1 MILQLSDLHLGAP
14 DGDPDSE
21 ADLARAVARAGEL
34 APLPEVVLVSG
45 DLSEHGEAD
54 EYARV
59 HELLAPLGAPV
70 LALPGNHDDT
80 ATLREA
86 FPATAHED
94 GSIRVLTL
102 DSRRPGRDDGALGAE
117 QLARLD
123 GDLAGGDARPAIVA
137 LHHPPLATGMPF
149 LDGIGLDP
157 GDGAELAAIAARHG
171 VARIVAGHVHMTAHG
186 LLGPTP
192 VLTCPST
199 WRLRARL
206 RLGAPGYEIED
217 APAGFALHVLA
228 GDGLT
233 SHVVTL

>member
-1 MILQLSDLHLGAP
+1 M
-14 DGDPDSE
+14 
-21 ADLARAVARAGEL
+21 
-34 APLPEVVLVSG
+34 
-45 DLSEHGEAD
+45 
-54 EYARV
+54 
-59 HELLAPLGAPV
+59 
-70 LALPGNHDDT
+70 
-80 ATLREA
+80 
-86 FPATAHED
+86 
-94 GSIRVLTL
+94 LTL
-102 DSRRPGRDDGALGAE
+102 DSRRPGRDDGALGGSSSRAST
-117 QLARLD
+117 RTSP
-123 GDLAGGDARPAIVA
+123 PATGAPTVVA

-157 GDGAELAAIAARHG
+157 GDGAALGGIAARHH

-186 LLGPTP
+186 LLGATP

-228 GDGLT
+228 DGGLT

>member
-1 MILQLSDLHLGAP
+1 MILQLSDPHLGAP
-14 DGDPDSE
+14 DGDPE
-21 ADLARAVARAGEL
+21 GDLARAVERARQL
-34 APLPEVVLVSG
+34 APAPDVVLVSG
-45 DLSEHGEAD
+45 DLAEHGAPE

-59 HELLAPLGAPV
+59 RELLAPLGAPV

-80 ATLREA
+80 AALREA
-86 FPATAHED
+86 FPATTHEE
-94 GSIRVLTL
+94 GPIRVLTL

-123 GDLAGGDARPAIVA
+123 ADLAAGDGRPAIVA
-137 LHHPPLATGMPF
+137 LHHPPIATGMPF
-149 LDGIGLDP
+149 LDGIGLDS
-157 GDGAELAAIAARHG
+157 GDCAALGGIAARHR
-171 VARIVAGHVHMTAHG
+171 VSRVVAGHVHMTAHG
-186 LLGPTP
+186 LLGATP

-228 GDGLT
+228 HGGLT
-233 SHVVTL
+233 SHVVSF

>member
-1 MILQLSDLHLGAP
+1 MILQLSDPHIGAS
-14 DGDPDSE
+14 DGDPE
-21 ADLARAVARAGEL
+21 GDLARAVARAREL
-34 APLPEVVLVSG
+34 APAPDVVLVSG
-45 DLSEHGEAD
+45 DLTEHGEPG

-70 LALPGNHDDT
+70 LALPGNHDDS
-80 ATLREA
+80 ATLRAA
-86 FPATAHED
+86 FPATTHED
-94 GSIRVLTL
+94 GPIRVLTL

-123 GDLAGGDARPAIVA
+123 ADLAAGDGRPTVVA

-157 GDGAELAAIAARHG
+157 GDGAALGGIAARHH

-186 LLGPTP
+186 LLGATP

-228 GDGLT
+228 DGGLT